1 MTIYN
6 LEKKDL
12 IEYPFP
18 IIIQDNFL
26 EQSFFNNLS
35 KSFPNEIF
43 ENYSYS
49 ERSRKNL
56 KFNSKYL
63 IKFMNNNKDW
73 KKFHT
78 FLTSNKFLLETLK
91 IFEKNINDWKLK
103 INLSNIEF
111 YEHINLNDTTGL
123 LGTSMPRNFLIKV

>member
-43 ENYSYS
+43 ENCSYS
-49 ERSRKNL
+49 EGDRHMSPEIKEVSDSILSGHLL
-56 KFNSKYL
+56 KIVSKYL
-63 IKFMNNNKDW
+63 
-73 KKFHT
+73 T
-78 FLTSNKFLLETLK
+78 LE
-91 IFEKNINDWKLK
+91 
-103 INLSNIEF
+103 
-111 YEHINLNDTTGL
+111 
-123 LGTSMPRNFLIKV
+123 